1 MIELRLAL
9 TDDQVAALAEQVAV
23 RLADSGE
30 PLASDRPEDG
40 WLDTRRAAD
49 YLGLS
54 VHALHKLTAARAVP
68 FEQEGPGCRCWFKRS
83 DLDAW
88 VRAGRLLGRAARVA

>member
-9 TDDQVAALAEQVAV
+9 SDDQVAALAAQVAA
-23 RLADSGE
+23 RLAAGHP
-30 PLASDRPEDG
+30 PLDKSAPEDG
-40 WLDTRRAAD
+40 WLNTRQAAE

-83 DLDAW
+83 DLDGW
-88 VRAGRLLGRAARVA
+88 VRAGRPLGHTAKAA